1 MAAKNTLTFTDGD
14 FEKSVLQSAT
24 PVLVDFWAAWCG
36 PCRVMAPTVDSLASD
51 YAGRVGVGKL
61 NVDENPETAERFGIR
76 SIPTLLLF
84 KDGKVVESAVGLA
97 DKTRLTELV
106 EKYVA

>member
-1 MAAKNTLTFTDGD
+1 MATNSTLTFTDSD
-14 FEKSVLQSAT
+14 FDTSVLESPT

-36 PCRVMAPTVDSLASD
+36 PCRVMAPMVDSVAID
-51 YAGRVGVGKL
+51 YEGRVGVGKL

-84 KDGKVVESAVGLA
+84 KDGKVVESVVGVSHKA
-97 DKTRLTELV
+97 QLTELV
-106 EKYVA
+106 EKHVH

>member
-1 MAAKNTLTFTDGD
+1 MAEPIILTDD
-14 FEKSVLQSAT
+14 NFESEVLQADT

-36 PCRVMAPTVDSLASD
+36 PCRLMAPTIDSLASD
-51 YAGRVGVGKL
+51 YDGRVGVGKL
-61 NVDENPETAERFGIR
+61 NVDENSETAERFGIR

-84 KDGKVVESAVGLA
+84 KDGKVVESAVGLV

>member
-1 MAAKNTLTFTDGD
+1 MAAKKTLTFTDDD
-14 FEKSVLQSAT
+14 FDTSVLESPT

-36 PCRVMAPTVDSLASD
+36 PCRLMGPTVDTLASD
-51 YAGRVGVGKL
+51 YDGRVGVGKL
-61 NVDENPETAERFGIR
+61 NVDENPQTAERLGIR

-97 DKTRLTELV
+97 DKAKLTELV

>member
-1 MAAKNTLTFTDGD
+1 MAASKTLTFGDGNFD
-14 FEKSVLQSAT
+14 KVVLESPT

-36 PCRVMAPTVDSLASD
+36 PCRAIAPTVDSLASD
-51 YAGRVGVGKL
+51 YAGRVAVGKL
-61 NVDENPETAERFGIR
+61 NVDENPQTAARFGIR

-97 DKTRLTELV
+97 DKARLTELLGQ
-106 EKYVA
+106 YVA